1 MSRNYSIRAIEDF
14 ILKYCVDCLFLGDSV
29 IGLGN
34 QVWLMNNGRYFIV
47 KEYFINCWTS
57 GHKVR
62 QVSKLSKR
70 LQDLCN
76 NEKENLLLQD

>member
-1 MSRNYSIRAIEDF
+1 MKRNYSTSAIENF
-14 ILKYCVDCLFLGDSV
+14 IEKYCVDCLFQGDSV

-34 QVWLMNNGRYFIV
+34 QIWLMNNGRYFIV
-47 KEYFINCWTS
+47 KEYFINSWTS
-57 GHKVR
+57 GHNVR

-70 LQDLCN
+70 LQKLCN

>member
-1 MSRNYSIRAIEDF
+1 MSRNYSIKAIEDF
-14 ILKYCVDCLFLGDSV
+14 IANHCVDCLFQGDSV
-29 IGLGN
+29 VGLGN

-76 NEKENLLLQD
+76 NAKENLLLQD